1 MGIILGVIFHFIGG
15 FASGSFYMPYKK
27 VKGWSWENF
36 WIIGGLFSWLIV
48 PPLAAYLTIP
58 GFMDIIKGAGGSVL
72 GTTFLMG
79 LLWGIGGLTYGL
91 GVRYLG
97 VSLGSSIILGLCSI
111 FGAIVPSIYYY
122 FNPKT
127 GKDTITYLG
136 GTTWGQLVI
145 LGLILCIIGIV
156 ICGKAGGM
164 KDKEMGEAKVDASG
178 SEFKLTKGL
187 ILAVISGVLSACF
200 SFGIEAGTSMGKVA
214 NDAWVAAN
222 PGQGEFLFRNNVI
235 FVVIL
240 WGGLTTNFIWC
251 MILNARN
258 KSFGDYT
265 NKKSPLLRNYLLCAL
280 GGTMW
285 FLQFFFY
292 GMGESKMGNGASS
305 WILHMSFIILVAN
318 MWGLV
323 LKEWKNVSKKTTITI
338 TVGILTIIL
347 SILLVGLGNNKKPT
361 SSIKK
366 DSISNAVRVN
376 DAGQMEV
383 DFSNNEHI
391 KDVQLAD
398 AVTGLVVYT
407 STLTEPKLLI
417 DVKGMAKGDYVL
429 KYLVDGHWSPGD
441 RLSIK

>member
-1 MGIILGVIFHFIGG
+1 MGVILGVLFHFIGG

-27 VKGWSWENF
+27 VKGWSWESF
-36 WIIGGLFSWLIV
+36 WIVGGLFSWLIV

-58 GFMDIIKGAGGSVL
+58 GFMDIIKSSTGSVL
-72 GTTFLMG
+72 GTTYLMG

-97 VSLGSSIILGLCSI
+97 VSLGSSIILGLCSV
-111 FGAIVPSIYYY
+111 FGALVPSVYYY

-127 GKDTITYLG
+127 GKDTIADLF
-136 GTTWGQLVI
+136 GTPWGLTVMAGLV
-145 LGLILCIIGIV
+145 LCIIGIV

-164 KDKEMGEAKVDASG
+164 KDKDLSESEAEKLHVDAHGNSSFKPSHIDASG
-178 SEFKLTKGL
+178 SEFLLVKGL

-200 SFGIEAGTSMGKVA
+200 SFGIEAGSSMGATA
-214 NDAWVAAN
+214 NDLWKAAN

-265 NKKSPLLRNYLLCAL
+265 NKKSPLIKNYLLCAL

-305 WILHMSFIILVAN
+305 WILHMSFIILTAN
-318 MWGLV
+318 MWGIA
-323 LKEWKNVSKKTTITI
+323 LKEWNGVTKKTKTTIVI
-338 TVGILTIIL
+338 GIAVIIASVFVVGI
-347 SILLVGLGNNKKPT
+347 GNSMK
-361 SSIKK
+361 
-366 DSISNAVRVN
+366 
-376 DAGQMEV
+376 
-383 DFSNNEHI
+383 
-391 KDVQLAD
+391 
-398 AVTGLVVYT
+398 
-407 STLTEPKLLI
+407 
-417 DVKGMAKGDYVL
+417 
-429 KYLVDGHWSPGD
+429 
-441 RLSIK
+441 